1 MSRLHPQNPLGVWL
15 ICGVAIWLATF
26 VSVRARAPLAQAVV
40 PTQAAAPAQV
50 PAPAP
55 AQVPVP
61 KPPAPGPATFVGDKV
76 CIDCHDEWQRGVVGS
91 PHSRGVDPRSPAA
104 THGCETC
111 HGEGS
116 KHSDDPTIP
125 IKIFAKM
132 LPREINATCA
142 TCHNRGRA
150 RALGRAAST
159 TRAAVGC
166 IDVPQRAR
174 AESAE
179 RSSRRRP
186 SRRCAPRATATRSR
200 SSIAPATCRCAKA
213 RWSARRATTR
223 TARPT

>member
-1 MSRLHPQNPLGVWL
+1 MLFSNRSPVAISHTLLIRRKGGNLASVSAVPAATWQNRRIGWVSATMSRLHPQNPPGVWL

-76 CIDCHDEWQRGVVGS
+76 CLDCHDEWQRGVVGS

-132 LPREINATCA
+132 LPREINETCA
-142 TCHNRGRA
+142 TCHNRGNHALWDGSQHEPRA
-150 RALGRAAST
+150 RMRDLS
-159 TRAAVGC
+159 
-166 IDVPQRAR
+166 
-174 AESAE
+174 
-179 RSSRRRP
+179 
-186 SRRCAPRATATRSR
+186 
-200 SSIAPATCRCAKA
+200 
-213 RWSARRATTR
+213 
-223 TARPT
+223 